1 MYKQIIN
8 KLLKA
13 KAHNSKYRSVGL
25 TSFKIAYLKN
35 TKNKLRSYSLF
46 NNNLSFING
55 YDLYHS
61 LEEIFVEEVY
71 KINLPASPVI
81 IDCGANIGLSVLYF
95 KRNHPGAKIIA
106 FEPDTDNYT
115 LIKNNIETYKLDN
128 VDLRKEAVWI
138 DEVTLNFQSMNS
150 LGSMIT
156 DEKGNDTYEVKG
168 IRLKNLLGEKVDLL
182 KMDIEGAE
190 YQVLLDIQDKLA
202 NVNNMFIEYHGTYD
216 DEHKLLEILNIVQA
230 AGMKFYMKE
239 AMEIYKTPFYRTPTG
254 HPFDIQLNIFCFR

>member
-1 MYKQIIN
+1 MYKLIIN
-8 KLLKA
+8 KIQKA
-13 KAHNSKYRSVGL
+13 TASYSGFWSIGL
-25 TSFKIAYLKN
+25 TPFKIAYLKN
-35 TKNKLRSYSLF
+35 AANKLRSYSLF
-46 NNNLSFING
+46 GKSLQYING

-61 LEEIFVEEVY
+61 LEEIFIEEVY
-71 KINLPASPVI
+71 KIKLPAAPVI

-95 KRNHPGAKIIA
+95 KRNYPDAKIIA

-190 YQVLLDIQDKLA
+190 YQVLLDIQDQLP
-202 NVNNMFIEYHGTYD
+202 NVNNMFIEYHGTFD
-216 DEHKLLEILNIVQA
+216 DQHKLLEILNIVQA

-239 AMEIYKTPFYRTPTG
+239 AMEIYKTPFYRMPTE